1 MFSYSKLLLFIL
13 TSVILFIFQACSS
26 APINLSIAKDE
37 VIKYHESGKY
47 DKEIGGI
54 VEKAID
60 EFKNVATGNNS
71 TIIFDIDETALS
83 NFEYHKK
90 YDFGYVPDLWD
101 EWINEAKAPA
111 IKEVKHLYD
120 FLISKGF
127 RIVFLTGRKDYQ
139 YEPTYKNLINAGY
152 KKFDTLIVRTPP
164 EYETS
169 AADYKSKKRTELV
182 QNGYNIVGDVGDQ
195 HSDLT
200 GPYHGIQIKIPNY
213 QYIVK

>member
-1 MFSYSKLLLFIL
+1 MYSYRKLLLFIFA
-13 TSVILFIFQACSS
+13 SAVIFIIQACSS
-26 APINLSIAKDE
+26 TLINLSIAKDE
-37 VIKYHESGKY
+37 IINYHESGKY
-47 DKEIGGI
+47 DEEASEIAD
-54 VEKAID
+54 KAIN
-60 EFKNVATGNNS
+60 EFKNIDAKNNS

-83 NFEYHKK
+83 NYEYHKK
-90 YDFGYVPDLWD
+90 YDFGYIPDLWD

-111 IKEVKHLYD
+111 IKGVKHLYD

-182 QNGYNIVGDVGDQ
+182 QHGYDIVGDVGDQ
-195 HSDLT
+195 YSDFT
-200 GPYHGIQIKIPNY
+200 GPFHGIQVKIPNY